1 MFQRIVICLLLIL
14 PLTTVRS
21 QTKISTGGNNTV
33 EAELGDH
40 KKISIQFLSSNIARI
55 QMGASDRDFE
65 GSGLNRYRFIND
77 TITERL
83 KIKER
88 KTKNGFIAEGG
99 NLRIE
104 CNKQTGEVRVIDIA
118 TGKIYVQQLKAGVSN
133 GISKV
138 VFRTV
143 SRDENWIGFGDQT
156 RQRLYH
162 RGYIADCNV
171 RNVQSYIPVPFFMS
185 TEGAGILVN
194 TTYHIVFDMAKTN
207 PDQFFW
213 QDKSGNIDY
222 YVITGENFQELINR
236 YTDLTGKPKLPP
248 DWSFG
253 LWYICRMQANDHEA
267 MSDALNFRREGIPCD
282 VIGLEPGWMETNY
295 DFSIKKNW
303 SSSRFPFP
311 DWVNAGPASFVKAIK
326 RMGFKME
333 LWLCNDYD
341 LSYEEER
348 RIGNNLLQPEKSA
361 SNVSGVDP
369 LFDVDKNLSSGVTYL
384 DRITKRDEPWFEHL
398 KRFVTQGVSFFKQD
412 GSNQVNFHPDRL
424 WGNGMKDD
432 EMHNLYPLLYSR
444 QMYDGYKSFTNLRP
458 VVFTPC
464 GWTGFQS
471 VSGTWTGDTGGSLT
485 TLGALAN
492 TSVVGH
498 SWSTVD
504 MDVMSK
510 EGIHFGYLAPWSQI
524 NSWTYY
530 RMPWVLGE
538 ELLNIHKYYSR
549 LRARLIPYLYS
560 WAKEATHT
568 GWPLLRPLTLEFPTD
583 NNCRD
588 NLHQYMLGRDMM
600 VGAFK
605 NELYFPEGEWKDYWT
620 GEIIKGKQEMKVSW
634 PEDRGGGL
642 YIRSGAIIPFG
653 PLMQYRGEKPVDEI
667 TLYIFPD
674 KKKSDFSLYEDDGVS
689 FDYQKGGFAN
699 TVITSQK
706 KENEVWIEIEKP
718 VGAFKGWVENKTW
731 HIIMHADTPPLSVL
745 NNGQSV
751 SDEDLVWD
759 NTRKELTIRNLHS
772 PARLVIK

>member
-1 MFQRIVICLLLIL
+1 MYRCIVIFFVLTL
-14 PLTTVRS
+14 PITTVRS
-21 QTKISTGGNNTV
+21 QNKTSANLNIV
-33 EAELGDH
+33 ETEFADH
-40 KKISIQFLSSNIARI
+40 TRIRIQFLNNNLARI
-55 QMGASDRDFE
+55 QIGAADQDFE
-65 GSGLNRYRFIND
+65 GSGLNRYGFINN
-77 TITERL
+77 TIAEKL

-88 KTKNGFIAEGG
+88 KTKTGFSAEGG

-104 CNKQTGEVRVIDIA
+104 CNTLKGEVRVMDIT
-118 TGKIYVQQLKAGVSN
+118 TGKTYVQQVKAGISE

-138 VFRTV
+138 VFQTV
-143 SRDENWIGFGDQT
+143 SKDENWIGFGDQT

-162 RGYIADCNV
+162 RGYVADCNV

-194 TTYHIVFDMAKTN
+194 TTYHIIFDMAKTN
-207 PDQFFW
+207 PDQYFW
-213 QDKSGNIDY
+213 QDKSGHIDY

-236 YTDLTGKPKLPP
+236 YTDLTGKPSLPP

-282 VIGLEPGWMETNY
+282 VIGLEPGWMENNY

-303 SSSRFPFP
+303 SSLRFPFP

-348 RIGNNLLQPEKSA
+348 RIGNDLLLPKKSA
-361 SNVSGVDP
+361 PDISGDNP

-398 KRFVTQGVSFFKQD
+398 KRFVTQGISFFKQD

-458 VVFTPC
+458 VIFTPC

-471 VSGTWTGDTGGSLT
+471 VSGTWTGDTGGSLI

-504 MDVMSK
+504 MDVMNK

-530 RMPWVLGE
+530 RMPWVQGE
-538 ELLNIHKYYSR
+538 ELLDIHKYYSR
-549 LRARLIPYLYS
+549 LRARMIPYLYS
-560 WAKEATHT
+560 WAKEATKT
-568 GWPLLRPLTLEFPTD
+568 GWPLLRPLTIEFPGD
-583 NNCRD
+583 KNCRN
-588 NLHQYMLGRDMM
+588 NLHQYLLGRDMM

-620 GEIIKGKQEMKVSW
+620 GEVIIGNQEKKVSW
-634 PEDRGGGL
+634 PNNRGGGL
-642 YIRSGAIIPFG
+642 YLRSGAIIPLG

-667 TLYIFPD
+667 TLYIFPGN
-674 KKKSDFSLYEDDGVS
+674 KKSNFSLYEDDGVT
-689 FDYQKGGFAN
+689 FDYQKGGFVN
-699 TVITSQK
+699 TVIKTQK
-706 KENEVWIEIEKP
+706 EENGVWIEIEKP
-718 VGAFKGWVENKTW
+718 IGAYKGWVENKTW
-731 HIIMHADTPPLSVL
+731 HIIMHADTRPLSVL

-759 NTRKELTIRNLHS
+759 NTRKELTIRNLQS